1 MKEKLGWQHLVV
13 WIVWVAL
20 FGASS
25 VNTYTCSKIKVRVR
39 IIVQGSGVRLRAI
52 QGEKRWDRNVARE
65 RGQGCSAYPLLG
77 EFKAW
82 PRLGFSAWLSP
93 PATAHLPHA
102 ERQLQQVA
110 VGRHAAGLQ
119 AVRTDVALHRSERC
133 WGRGDQAVHLLVAHV
148 AAIGAGRRVGRRH
161 QRVMQH
167 LQLRGACWGSAS
179 HGRQQ
184 TWLAR
189 LTSCRPGRVCAV
201 QGVADICLLDCEN
214 HFEKGLRWR
223 CPGDAPSWWRQ
234 GRLLNLHPLQ
244 RHDCGKPS

>member
-1 MKEKLGWQHLVV
+1 M
-13 WIVWVAL
+13 
-20 FGASS
+20 
-25 VNTYTCSKIKVRVR
+25 VRGNG
-39 IIVQGSGVRLRAI
+39 GSGVRLRAI
-52 QGEKRWDRNVARE
+52 QGEKRLDRNGARE
-65 RGQGCSAYPLLG
+65 RGQRSA
-77 EFKAW
+77 ASCH
-82 PRLGFSAWLSP
+82 PRLGLGWIFSAWLSP

-110 VGRHAAGLQ
+110 VG
-119 AVRTDVALHRSERC
+119 ERC

-189 LTSCRPGRVCAV
+189 LTSWRPGRVRAV

-223 CPGDAPSWWRQ
+223 CSGDAPSWWRH